1 MIVYDRFWETMKAKN
16 LNQYKLIKNYGFS
29 AGQISRL
36 KKNMYVSTHT
46 LDVLCR
52 ILDCKIEDLMEY
64 RVDIGEDSLSES
76 SKSDERNVSDQ
87 SGESDESDQ
96 ISESDEFDEFNQ
108 SDEID
113 QSDEFDGSEKSNH
126 PDSSKESCHSI

>member
-96 ISESDEFDEFNQ
+96 ISESDE
-108 SDEID
+108 ID